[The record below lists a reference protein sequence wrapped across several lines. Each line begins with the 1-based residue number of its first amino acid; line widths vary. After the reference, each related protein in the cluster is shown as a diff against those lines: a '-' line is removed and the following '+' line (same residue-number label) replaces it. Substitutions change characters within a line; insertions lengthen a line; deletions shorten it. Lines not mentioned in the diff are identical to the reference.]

1 MILIILFFSNY
12 RMNIFI
18 NNRYR
23 KIYTD
28 ERFFYV
34 IYKKN
39 KINITKYFKKNGV
52 IKKEYK
58 HLIQQKSKKVGGTGD
73 KLVLCSFNVFTWSGY
88 ESYPINFDN
97 EFKKLISEKNVMLL
111 LTQEDELQDDDTTES
126 VKAYSKDKS
135 GRFSFISCINTFLQF
150 CRGVV
155 PRNAII
161 IKDTVFDIS
170 IANLHLE
177 GGRFI
182 DLELDDNT
190 FQIYLEIKL
199 ALLKEVLKKQPDII
213 LGDFNSVYCNN
224 PILRQ
229 QMYIAQHTYYNNYRN
244 QSPQKPCERCAVNE
258 TKIKKDEKH
267 PLHLFTSHMSDNY
280 DLNLINRC
288 PISNHKNDKKVLSLK
303 QIISWNDEPFILL
316 KQNGYKYI
324 EPENIT
330 VNKKINPT
338 NSRGENVIDHVWV
351 KESMYERFTFS
362 TEIYDG
368 FGGPV
373 SNLYGL
379 VSDHKPVILTIKK
392 ILDSETKELDSET
405 KGLDSETKELYS
417 ETKGLDSAIRRLDRT
432 SRKPYSATK
441 KRRIY

>member
-1 MILIILFFSNY
+1 
-12 RMNIFI
+12 MNIFI

-23 KIYTD
+23 KIYTTD
-28 ERFFYV
+28 KKLFYV

-39 KINITKYFKKNGV
+39 KLDITKYFKKNGV

-58 HLIQQKSKKVGGTGD
+58 HLIQQKLKKVGGTGST
-73 KLVLCSFNVFTWSGY
+73 LVLCSFNIFTWSGY
-88 ESYPINFDN
+88 ESFPINFDK

-126 VKAYSKDKS
+126 VKAYSKDKG
-135 GRFSFISCINTFLQF
+135 GRFSFISCINTSLQF

-161 IKDTVFDIS
+161 IKDTEFDIS

-199 ALLKEVLKKQPDII
+199 ALLKEVLKTQPDII
-213 LGDFNSVYCNN
+213 LGDFNSVYCDD
-224 PILRQ
+224 PILRE
-229 QMYIAQHTYYNNYRN
+229 QMYIAQQAYYNNYIN
-244 QSPQKPCERCAVNE
+244 QEPQKPCKRCSIKE

-267 PLHLFTSHMSDNY
+267 PLHLFTSHMRDDY
-280 DLNLINRC
+280 GLNLINGC
-288 PISNHKNDKKVLSLK
+288 PNSKHKNDKKVLSLK
-303 QIISWNDEPFILL
+303 QIISWNNEPFILL
-316 KQNGYKYI
+316 KQSGYKYI

-330 VNKKINPT
+330 VNQKINPT

-351 KESMYERFTFS
+351 KESMHERFTFS

-368 FGGPV
+368 FGDPV
-373 SNLYGL
+373 NNLYGL

-392 ILDSETKELDSET
+392 KS
-405 KGLDSETKELYS
+405 YS
-417 ETKGLDSAIRRLDRT
+417 ETKGLDRT
-432 SRKPYSATK
+432 SRKSYSATK
-441 KRRIY
+441 KRRIN

>member
-1 MILIILFFSNY
+1 
-12 RMNIFI
+12 MNIFI

-23 KIYTD
+23 KIYTTD
-28 ERFFYV
+28 KKLFYV

-39 KINITKYFKKNGV
+39 KLDITKYFKKNGV

-58 HLIQQKSKKVGGTGD
+58 NLIQQKSKKIGGTGST
-73 KLVLCSFNVFTWSGY
+73 LVLCSFNVFTWSGY
-88 ESYPINFDN
+88 ESYPINFDK

-111 LTQEDELQDDDTTES
+111 LTQEDELQDNDTSES
-126 VKAYSKDKS
+126 VKAYSKDK
-135 GRFSFISCINTFLQF
+135 GVRFSFNSCINTSLQF

-161 IKDTVFDIS
+161 IKDTEFDIS

-190 FQIYLEIKL
+190 FQIYLQIKL
-199 ALLKEVLKKQPDII
+199 ALLKDVLKMSPDII
-213 LGDFNSVYCNN
+213 LGDFNSVYCND
-224 PILRQ
+224 PILRE
-229 QMYIAQHTYYNNYRN
+229 QMYIAQQAYYNNYKN
-244 QSPQKPCERCAVNE
+244 NAPQKPCERCGVHE

-267 PLHLFTSHMSDNY
+267 PLHLFTSHMSDDY
-280 DLNLINRC
+280 GLNLINRC
-288 PISNHKNDKKVLSLK
+288 PNSKHKNDKKVLSLK

-351 KESMYERFTFS
+351 KESIYERFTFS

-368 FGGPV
+368 FGVPV

-392 ILDSETKELDSET
+392 ILDSETK
-405 KGLDSETKELYS
+405 GLDSETKELYS
-417 ETKGLDSAIRRLDRT
+417 ATKELYSATKELDSETKELYSATRRLDRT